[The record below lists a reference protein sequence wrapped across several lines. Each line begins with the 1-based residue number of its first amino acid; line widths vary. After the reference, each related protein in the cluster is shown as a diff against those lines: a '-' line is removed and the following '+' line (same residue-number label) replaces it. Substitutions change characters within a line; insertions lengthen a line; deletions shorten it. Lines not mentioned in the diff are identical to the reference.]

1 MCNYIDI
8 SKIVEALPEN
18 VSETLKPSRHNYHH
32 DIKIELPM
40 FSADKEMIKCGE
52 SKQIQSCSILFNF
65 PDSHYGEI
73 KGFST
78 NIGLHSIGG
87 VLKGNF
93 SGYLYIKAYN
103 SGIEPLTLPSGMFI
117 GTLVIKKFYE
127 EF

>member
-18 VSETLKPSRHNYHH
+18 DNYHH

-93 SGYLYIKAYN
+93 SGYLYNTN
-103 SGIEPLTLPSGMFI
+103 SSFQCPP
-117 GTLVIKKFYE
+117 
-127 EF
+127 